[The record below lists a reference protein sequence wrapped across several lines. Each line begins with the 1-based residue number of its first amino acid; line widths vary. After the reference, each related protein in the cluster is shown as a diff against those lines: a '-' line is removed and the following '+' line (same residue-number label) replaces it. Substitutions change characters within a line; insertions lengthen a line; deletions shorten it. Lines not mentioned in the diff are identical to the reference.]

1 MTTLFECLNKKHV
14 LTNNNANTNKN
25 YYQYAV
31 ASTNSYNVYNT
42 YPLEGF
48 NMMFK
53 LVFLSKQIRIV
64 LKFHATMP
72 TSYFNWRST

>member
-1 MTTLFECLNKKHV
+1 MGFSGNGYGFNYSMMF
-14 LTNNNANTNKN
+14 NNILDKN

-48 NMMFK
+48 NMMFT
-53 LVFLSKQIRIV
+53 LSKD
-64 LKFHATMP
+64 F
-72 TSYFNWRST
+72 